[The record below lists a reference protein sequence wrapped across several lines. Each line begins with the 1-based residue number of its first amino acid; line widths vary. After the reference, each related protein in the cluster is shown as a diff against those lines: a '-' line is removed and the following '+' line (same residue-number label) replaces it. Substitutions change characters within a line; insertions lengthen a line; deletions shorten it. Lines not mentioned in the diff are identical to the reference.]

1 MYTTL
6 LLALGS
12 ARRSIRITNP
22 YFMLDEAMTEALLKR
37 IRTGVTVDVLVPGA
51 IDHQLV
57 RQASRATWGDLLK
70 AGVRFFEYQPALLH
84 AKTVVIDGYGPVG
97 SATSTTARSPSRG
110 SSAWRR
116 RSQRTWPA
124 PGVTYER

>member
-22 YFMLDEAMTEALLKR
+22 YFMLDEAMTEVLLKR
-37 IRTGVTVDVLVPGA
+37 VQLGVTVEVIVPGA

-70 AGVRFFEYQPALLH
+70 GGVRFFEYRPALLH
-84 AKTVVIDGYGPVG
+84 AKTIVIDGVWATVG
-97 SATSTTARSPSRG
+97 STNLGTTTVL
-110 SSAWRR
+110 SAWRPTG
-116 RSQRTWPA
+116 SPPWMASFMSST
-124 PGVTYER
+124 VS